1 MRRLQL
7 AGHRP
12 IGLVGGATGLV
23 GDPSGRSAERQL
35 HERDVIEGW
44 VARIRSQVE
53 RYLSFDGDNA
63 ATIVNN
69 LEWTGELSAIDWL
82 RDIGKHFSVNRM
94 LAKEAV
100 AARLD
105 AGGISYTEFS
115 YQVMQALDF
124 LELYRRHGVTL
135 QLGGSD
141 QWGNLTAGVDLI
153 RRVEGVQAHA
163 LATPLITRPDGEKF
177 GKSTGSTLWLDP
189 ALTTPFAFYQWFVN
203 TDDSV
208 AGTYLR
214 VFSFRPREEIEALEA
229 SVAARP
235 DAREAQRA
243 LALEVTELV
252 HGTDAAA
259 GAAEASRALFGDGD
273 LGALDAG
280 TLEAAFADLPRAEVG
295 PANGMPSVLDLL
307 VSSGLSESRGQA
319 RRVLGEG
326 GAYVN
331 NRRVTDP
338 CGRPGPI
345 GPARRAMAA
354 APARKA
360 EPGRGRGP
368 SSREPRLRHRGAR
381 VGPRRSRAHGALRVG
396 RDRRYRIVRPVVGRP
411 VADPRRRRRDRG
423 SDIPRG
429 ALSPRATE
437 RAQAV
442 DRRALGLPR
451 IAPPSGRR
459 ARTRRG
465 RSSTPRR
472 RPSRRCCSAPRRSG
486 RPAS

>member
-1 MRRLQL
+1 MIADHTDLDALRAAMAAGPLSYYGGFDPTAPSLHFGNLVLLVTMRRLQM

-12 IGLVGGATGLV
+12 VGLVGGATGLV

-35 HERDVIEGW
+35 HEREVIEGW
-44 VARIRSQVE
+44 VERIRSQVE
-53 RYLSFDGDNA
+53 RYLEFTGPNA
-63 ATIVNN
+63 AIVVNN
-69 LEWTGELSAIDWL
+69 LEWTAELSAIDWL
-82 RDIGKHFSVNRM
+82 RDVGKHFSVNRM

-115 YQVMQALDF
+115 YQVMQAFDF

-153 RRVEGVQAHA
+153 RRVEGTQAHA

-229 SVAARP
+229 SVAERP

-259 GAAEASRALFGDGD
+259 GAAEAGRALFGDGD
-273 LGALDAG
+273 LAALDAA
-280 TLEAAFADLPRAEVG
+280 TLEAAFADLPRAEIG
-295 PANGMPSVLDLL
+295 ASNGIPSVLDLL

-319 RRVLGEG
+319 RRTLGEG
-326 GAYVN
+326 GAYLN

-338 CGRPGPI
+338 AAVPDRSDLLGGRWLLL
-345 GPARRAMAA
+345 RRGKRHLAV
-354 APARKA
+354 A
-360 EPGRGRGP
+360 EV
-368 SSREPRLRHRGAR
+368 REP
-381 VGPRRSRAHGALRVG
+381 
-396 RDRRYRIVRPVVGRP
+396 
-411 VADPRRRRRDRG
+411 
-423 SDIPRG
+423 
-429 ALSPRATE
+429 
-437 RAQAV
+437 
-442 DRRALGLPR
+442 
-451 IAPPSGRR
+451 
-459 ARTRRG
+459 
-465 RSSTPRR
+465 
-472 RPSRRCCSAPRRSG
+472 
-486 RPAS
+486 

>member
-1 MRRLQL
+1 
-7 AGHRP
+7 
-12 IGLVGGATGLV
+12 
-23 GDPSGRSAERQL
+23 
-35 HERDVIEGW
+35 
-44 VARIRSQVE
+44 
-53 RYLSFDGDNA
+53 
-63 ATIVNN
+63 
-69 LEWTGELSAIDWL
+69 
-82 RDIGKHFSVNRM
+82 M

-259 GAAEASRALFGDGD
+259 GAAEAGRALFGDGD
-273 LGALDAG
+273 LAALDAG
-280 TLEAAFADLPRAEVG
+280 DARG
-295 PANGMPSVLDLL
+295 GIRRPA
-307 VSSGLSESRGQA
+307 A
-319 RRVLGEG
+319 RRDRCVERHAVGARPARLVRALGEPRP
-326 GAYVN
+326 GATRARRG
-331 NRRVTDP
+331 RRVRQQSSRHGP
-338 CGRPGPI
+338 CGRSGPI
-345 GPARRAMAA
+345 GPARRALAA
-354 APARKA
+354 APAREA
-360 EPGRGRGP
+360 APGRGRGP
-368 SSREPRLRHRGAR
+368 
-381 VGPRRSRAHGALRVG
+381 RAVNLAFATGALASALAAAGLTALVRVG
-396 RDRRYRIVRPVVGRP
+396 RDRRHRLVRSLVGRP
-411 VADPRRRRRDRG
+411 VADPRRRGRDRG
-423 SDIPRG
+423 SDIPRR
-429 ALSPRATE
+429 ALPPRA
-437 RAQAV
+437 
-442 DRRALGLPR
+442 
-451 IAPPSGRR
+451 
-459 ARTRRG
+459 
-465 RSSTPRR
+465 
-472 RPSRRCCSAPRRSG
+472 
-486 RPAS
+486 